1 LAEIDPQP
9 KLKQLIHDVLSEI
22 VVRCAKQTT
31 VADKRAVTLDLT
43 EVYIDW
49 NTAEGISSEIDYRK
63 TALGQ
68 LFTDD
73 AFPLQA
79 ACWKL
84 HANCSTSG
92 G

>member
-1 LAEIDPQP
+1 MAEIDPQP

-43 EVYIDW
+43 EGYIDW
-49 NTAEGISSEIDYRK
+49 NTAEGISLKIGYRKTWYGIRESGK

-68 LFTDD
+68 FFTDD
-73 AFPLQA
+73 AFPL
-79 ACWKL
+79 
-84 HANCSTSG
+84 
-92 G
+92 